1 MLGGDNAGV
10 PGPQP
15 GRLEAGSSDSASRA
29 QDAGSPV
36 VPTALNG
43 AVCDRVR
50 RGDRSA
56 RKPTASPGACGTES
70 LSLGLSNGYVKFI
83 W

>member
-1 MLGGDNAGV
+1 M
-10 PGPQP
+10 PGREP
-15 GRLEAGSSDSASRA
+15 GRLGPGSSDSASCAHRA
-29 QDAGSPV
+29 ESPV
-36 VPTALNG
+36 EATALGG
-43 AVCDRVR
+43 AAGTVCDRVR

-70 LSLGLSNGYVKFI
+70 LSLGLSNGYLKFI